1 MFWVVVWYCSI
12 ALLTS
17 YTLVPN
23 SHWHCCSESWRRS
36 TRAKSWNRTE
46 LSPLRNITFA
56 HILYGTE
63 HGTIWDHMGHHSW
76 SHFWTLDPPHLF
88 IFVSHSDSLRP
99 VCTVLDGQ
107 GASFTVSPDL
117 RNIRSS
123 FCSKT
128 SLDSPGI
135 NRSDTRLTQDEWN
148 TECHSTWWSSTK
160 LSLS

>member
-12 ALLTS
+12 VLLTS

-117 RNIRSS
+117 RSIRSS
-123 FCSKT
+123 FLLKNIT
-128 SLDSPGI
+128 RLARHQQKWHKI
-135 NRSDTRLTQDEWN
+135 DTRWVK
-148 TECHSTWWSSTK
+148 HRV
-160 LSLS
+160 SLNMMIFDKAKS